1 MKILL
6 IGYQKASMKKFHDVM
21 SNLKKI
27 KNKTYLFD
35 NKLIKLFKFMG
46 FGEFQITKKTIKLT
60 IMPNIKNQNLLISK
74 KESLNTFIDN
84 IS

>member
-1 MKILL
+1 
-6 IGYQKASMKKFHDVM
+6 
-21 SNLKKI
+21 
-27 KNKTYLFD
+27 
-35 NKLIKLFKFMG
+35 MG
-46 FGEFQITKKTIKLT
+46 FGEFQITKETIKLT